1 MKQTHKKRWLL
12 LSLFI
17 IAVGIV
23 VTINLTAI
31 ERWIYPVKYKQNI
44 DYYAAKNELNP
55 LLVAAIIRA
64 ESNYKPHLISPK
76 GAVGLMQLMPDT
88 ATWAAEKMGIMPP
101 TSAQLH
107 EEQQNIEIGTWY
119 LKTLRNQFDGNEAAM
134 IAAYNAGPTNV
145 RKWLNDNVWE
155 GRFESADKIPFG
167 ETKHYVGRVQH
178 FFNKYEELYGTGLQ
192 LTDADDMGNTVNKK

>member
-12 LSLFI
+12 LLLI

-23 VTINLTAI
+23 VTVNLTAI

-167 ETKHYVGRVQH
+167 ETKKYVGRVQH
-178 FFNKYEELYGTGLQ
+178 FFNKYEKLYGTGLQ

>member
-12 LSLFI
+12 LLLV

-88 ATWAAEKMGIMPP
+88 ATWAAEKMRIMPP

-167 ETKHYVGRVQH
+167 ETKQYVGRVQH

-192 LTDADDMGNTVNKK
+192 LTDADDIGNTVNIK

>member
-1 MKQTHKKRWLL
+1 
-12 LSLFI
+12 
-17 IAVGIV
+17 
-23 VTINLTAI
+23 
-31 ERWIYPVKYKQNI
+31 
-44 DYYAAKNELNP
+44 
-55 LLVAAIIRA
+55 
-64 ESNYKPHLISPK
+64 
-76 GAVGLMQLMPDT
+76 MQLMPDT

-119 LKTLRNQFDGNEAAM
+119 LKTLRNQFDGNEAVM

-167 ETKHYVGRVQH
+167 ETKQYVGRVQH

-192 LTDADDMGNTVNKK
+192 LTDADDIGNTVNIK

>member
-12 LSLFI
+12 LLLI

-23 VTINLTAI
+23 VTVNLTAI

-167 ETKHYVGRVQH
+167 ETKQYVGRVQH